1 MENNNEQKFSPK
13 LKEAM
18 EEIKLILNKHDIAGA
33 IVLHE
38 VGFSE
43 FLFKIDP
50 SYSCCFFEKNEG
62 GGDMLR
68 IRAKAADYAGGA
80 SERNQ
85 KIADTSNMLHH
96 LVETGNHVRETM
108 AKLSEKI
115 DELCETEHFGS
126 SGETKR

>member
-18 EEIKLILNKHDIAGA
+18 AEINQILEKHDIAGA
-33 IVLHE
+33 VVLHE
-38 VGFSE
+38 IGFSE

-50 SYSCCFFEKNEG
+50 SYSCCFFEGN
-62 GGDMLR
+62 MLR
-68 IRAKAADYAGGA
+68 IRARAADYAGGA

-96 LVETGNHVRETM
+96 LSETGSHIRETIVE
-108 AKLSEKI
+108 LSKKV
-115 DELCETEHFGS
+115 DALCETDHFGS

>member
-1 MENNNEQKFSPK
+1 MENNNEKFSPK

-18 EEIKLILNKHDIAGA
+18 AEINAILVKHDIAGA

-50 SYSCCFFEKNEG
+50 TYSCCFFEGN
-62 GGDMLR
+62 MLR
-68 IRAKAADYAGGA
+68 VKAKAADYAGGA

-96 LVETGNHVRETM
+96 LSETGSHIRETIVE
-108 AKLSEKI
+108 LSKKV
-115 DELCETEHFGS
+115 DALCETDHFGS

>member
-1 MENNNEQKFSPK
+1 MSNEKQNSSPK

-18 EEIKLILNKHDIAGA
+18 EEIKEILNKHDIAA
-33 IVLHE
+33 SVILHE

-50 SYSCCFFEKNEG
+50 SYSCCFFEGN
-62 GGDMLR
+62 MLR
-68 IRAKAADYAGGA
+68 VKAKAVDYAGGA
-80 SERNQ
+80 TERNQ

-108 AKLSEKI
+108 AELSKKI
-115 DELCETEHFGS
+115 DDLCETEHFGS
-126 SGETKR
+126 SGETKL